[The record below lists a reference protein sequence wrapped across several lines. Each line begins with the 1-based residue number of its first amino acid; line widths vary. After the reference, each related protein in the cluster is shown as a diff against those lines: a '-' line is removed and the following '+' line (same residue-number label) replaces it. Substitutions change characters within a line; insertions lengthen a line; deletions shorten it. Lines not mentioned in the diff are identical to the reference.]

1 MRSPAKLLNGSDAGR
16 RVRSWTG
23 LYGIDWKPTR
33 IWRKAADVSR
43 VLIGQGKG
51 WKKIHPVPGKNR
63 QPASETD
70 LESMFDELNDLYQQ
84 VILDHCK
91 RPRNFH
97 EMPGATR
104 SAQGHNPLCGDQ
116 LKLFLAM
123 DGDRIKEASFV
134 GSGCC
139 ISKAS
144 ASLLTESVKGRTRAE
159 VQQMFDQVHEMVM
172 TGDIKGE
179 VGKLA
184 VFAGVHKFPARVKC
198 AILAWHAVM
207 AALKGEGN
215 HGQPVTT
222 ES

>member
-1 MRSPAKLLNGSDAGR
+1 M
-16 RVRSWTG
+16 
-23 LYGIDWKPTR
+23 
-33 IWRKAADVSR
+33 ADVSSF
-43 VLIGQGKG
+43 VLRISFV
-51 WKKIHPVPGKNR
+51 ICHLSFVIPT
-63 QPASETD
+63 AMSDDLSE
-70 LESMFDELNDLYQQ
+70 LYQQ

-97 EMPGATR
+97 ELPNPTC

-123 DGDRIKEASFV
+123 DGEIIKDIGFT

-144 ASLLTESVKGRTRAE
+144 ASLLTESVKGRTRGE
-159 VQQMFDQVHEMVM
+159 VQKIFEQVRELVT
-172 TGDIKGE
+172 TGEVNGD

-198 AILAWHAVM
+198 AILAWHAVI
-207 AALKGEGN
+207 AAMKGE
-215 HGQPVTT
+215 QKPVTT
-222 ES
+222 ETEDT